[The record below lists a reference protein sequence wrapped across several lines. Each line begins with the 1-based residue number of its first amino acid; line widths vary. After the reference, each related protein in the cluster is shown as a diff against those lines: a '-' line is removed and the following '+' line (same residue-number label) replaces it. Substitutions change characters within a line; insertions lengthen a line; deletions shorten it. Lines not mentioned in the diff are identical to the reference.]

1 MRFKPCPVV
10 DMSNPGEFIYLGICE
25 EASVTKTSKRM
36 TGWGQ
41 LCLKR
46 LSSSIV
52 YDFKTCILL
61 H

>member
-46 LSSSIV
+46 LSS
-52 YDFKTCILL
+52 
-61 H
+61 